1 MFRKTIL
8 ATSILLALG
17 AQPVLATNGLA
28 PTGLGQT
35 HKAMGGAAAGYAV
48 SPMSMATNP
57 ASASFSP
64 DGYDV
69 GAEVFI
75 PNRTASLKTPF
86 SATGAPQE
94 ADGNGDEMF
103 LIPEAGY
110 KRTMKGGA
118 SVGIV
123 AYGNGGMNTSY
134 DNGVPFDSPLGRGS
148 FGGAPGTPTG
158 IDLKQVFISPTVS
171 YKVSDNVAVGVSAN
185 LVYQRFE
192 AEGLGAFGPNPLTGS
207 PGFSN
212 DPVHLTDQ
220 GGDTSTGIG
229 ATVGIQGKLS
239 DKLSAGLSYRS
250 KVGMGKL
257 EKYAGLFPN
266 GGEFDVP
273 AATTA
278 GIAYQATPQT
288 LIAADVEQIAYAD
301 VDAIGNPPA
310 NGLPFGAAN
319 GPGFGWEDQTV
330 YKVGVKHQVN
340 NGLALMAGYNRGDS
354 PVGSGVTTVNV
365 LAPAVVEEHISLGFE
380 KRLTPKSKITGSY
393 IHAFENTVEGTAT
406 VPPPGPIPMD
416 AYDLTMDQD
425 AIGIGYSVEF

>member
-1 MFRKTIL
+1 MFRKTTL
-8 ATSILLALG
+8 AASILLAIA
-17 AQPVLATNGLA
+17 AQPALATNGLA
-28 PTGLGQT
+28 PAGLGQT
-35 HKAMGGAAAGYAV
+35 HKAMGGAAAGYAA

-57 ASASFSP
+57 ASASFAP

-75 PNRTASLKTPF
+75 PNRTATLNAPF
-86 SATGAPQE
+86 SPTGAAQE

-110 KRTMKGGA
+110 KRDMKGGL
-118 SVGIV
+118 SVGVV
-123 AYGNGGMNTSY
+123 AYGNGGMNTAY
-134 DNGVPFDSPLGRGS
+134 DKGVPFGPGS
-148 FGGAPGTPTG
+148 FGGLPGTSTS
-158 IDLKQVFISPTVS
+158 IDLKQMFISPTAS
-171 YKVSDNVAVGVSAN
+171 YKVSDNVAVGASAN

-192 AEGLGAFGPNPLTGS
+192 AEGLGAFS
-207 PGFSN
+207 GFSS
-212 DPVHLTDQ
+212 DPTHLTDQ

-250 KVGMGKL
+250 KIGMGKL

-288 LIAADVEQIAYAD
+288 LIAADVQKIDYSK
-301 VDAIGNPPA
+301 VDAVGNSPA
-310 NGLPFGAAN
+310 NGKPFGSAD

-340 NGLALMAGYNRGDS
+340 DGLALMAGYNHGDS
-354 PVGSGVTTVNV
+354 PVGSDVTTVNV
-365 LAPAVVEEHISLGFE
+365 LAPAVVEKHISLGFE
-380 KRLTPKSKITGSY
+380 KKLTPKSKIVGSY
-393 IHAFENTVEGTAT
+393 IHAMENTVEGAAT
-406 VPPPGPIPMD
+406 LPPPGPIPMD
-416 AYDLTMDQD
+416 AYDLSMDQD

>member
-8 ATSILLALG
+8 ASSVLLAIA
-17 AQPVLATNGLA
+17 AQPALATNGLA

-35 HKAMGGAAAGYAV
+35 HKAMGGAAGGYAANT
-48 SPMSMATNP
+48 MSMATNP
-57 ASASFSP
+57 ASASFVA

-75 PNRTASLKTPF
+75 PNRTATLNAPF
-86 SATGAPQE
+86 SPTRAEQE

-110 KRTMKGGA
+110 KRDMKGGL
-118 SVGIV
+118 SVGVV
-123 AYGNGGMNTSY
+123 AYGNGGMNTAY
-134 DNGVPFDSPLGRGS
+134 DKGVPFGAGS
-148 FGGAPGTPTG
+148 FGGMPGTSTS
-158 IDLKQVFISPTVS
+158 IDLKQMFIAPTVS
-171 YKVSDNVAVGVSAN
+171 YKVNDNVAVGASAN

-192 AEGLGAFGPNPLTGS
+192 AEGLGAFS
-207 PGFSN
+207 GFSS
-212 DPVHLTDQ
+212 DPTNLTDK
-220 GGDTSTGIG
+220 GGDTSTGVG
-229 ATVGIQGKLS
+229 ATLGVQGKVT
-239 DKLSAGLSYRS
+239 DKLSAGLAYRT

-288 LIAADVEQIAYAD
+288 LIAADVVKIDYAK
-301 VDAIGNPPA
+301 VDAIGNSPA
-310 NGLPFGAAN
+310 NGKPFGSAD
-319 GPGFGWEDQTV
+319 GPGFGWDDQTV

-340 NGLALMAGYNRGDS
+340 DGLALMAGYNRGDS
-354 PVGSGVTTVNV
+354 PVGSNVTTINV
-365 LAPAVVEEHISLGFE
+365 LAPAVVEEHIALGFE
-380 KRLTPKSKITGSY
+380 KKLTPKSKIVGSY
-393 IHAFENTVEGTAT
+393 VHAMENTVEGAAT
-406 VPPPGPIPMD
+406 LPPPGPIPMD

>member
-8 ATSILLALG
+8 ATSVLLALG
-17 AQPVLATNGLA
+17 AQPALATNGLA

-35 HKAMGGAAAGYAV
+35 HKAMGGAAAGYAA

-57 ASASFSP
+57 ASASFAP

-75 PNRTASLKTPF
+75 PNRTATLKAPF
-86 SATGAPQE
+86 AGGTAVE

-110 KRTMKGGA
+110 KRDMKGGL
-118 SVGIV
+118 SVGVV
-123 AYGNGGMNTSY
+123 AYGNGGMNTAY
-134 DNGVPFDSPLGRGS
+134 DNGVPFGAGS
-148 FGGAPGTPTG
+148 FGGLPGTSTS
-158 IDLKQVFISPTVS
+158 IDLKQMFVSPTVS
-171 YKVSDNVAVGVSAN
+171 YKLNDNVAVGASAN

-192 AEGLGAFGPNPLTGS
+192 AEGLGAFS
-207 PGFSN
+207 GFSS
-212 DPVHLTDQ
+212 DPTHLTDQ

-288 LIAADVEQIAYAD
+288 LVAADVVKIDYSK
-301 VDAIGNPPA
+301 VDAIGNSPA
-310 NGLPFGAAN
+310 NGLPFGATD

-330 YKVGVKHQVN
+330 YKVGVKHQLN
-340 NGLALMAGYNRGDS
+340 DGLALMAGYNRGDS
-354 PVGSGVTTVNV
+354 PVGSDVTTVNV

-380 KRLTPKSKITGSY
+380 KKLTPKSKIVGSY
-393 IHAFENTVEGTAT
+393 VHAFENTVEGSAT
-406 VPPPGPIPMD
+406 LPPPGPIPMD